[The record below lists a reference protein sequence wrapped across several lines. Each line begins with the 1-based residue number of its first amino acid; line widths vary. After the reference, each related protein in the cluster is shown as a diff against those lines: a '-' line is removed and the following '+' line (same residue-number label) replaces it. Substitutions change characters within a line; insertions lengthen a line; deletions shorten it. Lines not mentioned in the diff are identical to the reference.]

1 MSQVLAFL
9 KSHWA
14 SVAGLL
20 MAVWAYAAPTVTTF
34 ITNHPKYSFWFGL
47 GAVIVT
53 FYWKSP
59 LQKGPDA

>member
-20 MAVWAYAAPTVTTF
+20 MAVWAYASPTVTNF

-47 GAVIVT
+47 ASVIIT
-53 FYWKSP
+53 FYWVSP
-59 LQKGPDA
+59 LQKASNA